1 MENQRDIDHSLLA
14 LLSEAV
20 SGADHH
26 VDATHPSGD
35 SNAFSV
41 TFDVPEEGEEK
52 ASYCGHAMVRMTKE
66 AVEIKADEITHEV
79 RGDHTVTEDVPE
91 PYGKR
96 LRKVFND
103 EVAQVVANHLPSW
116 YGFSVSFPQGQ
127 RPPTQEDEEGETSAL
142 RDLVP
147 KTRPV
152 DHNVYTG
159 TYGEEDRRRREE
171 SPLFWICEISGLSG
185 SESRVLVDAGSP
197 ETAATLMKSGPCEE
211 FYCIAA
217 PDLEEA
223 KERFPYAMMQYDF
236 AQQPEEEQKITGHE
250 SFESLMR
257 EKEGNPSER
266 NPSERNPS
274 EECPSEEY
282 PSEEYPSEEYP
293 SEAEEEGIALGLY
306 VDPDYDP
313 QSALPPDFFDRQEEQ
328 PFDAYLL
335 GYCIHE
341 HYNSEGTNGDPNNE
355 HERIERIF
363 KIHNVIR
370 EELDVMWEEAG
381 LETDSFCWGDFV
393 VAEGRIR
400 SRKEDGGII

>member
-1 MENQRDIDHSLLA
+1 MENQRDIDHDRLI

-26 VDATHPSGD
+26 VDATQPSGD
-35 SNAFSV
+35 SNTFSV
-41 TFDVPEEGEEK
+41 TFDVPEEGEDQS
-52 ASYCGHAMVRMTKE
+52 SYCGHAMVRMTKE
-66 AVEIKADEITHEV
+66 AVEVKADEITHEV
-79 RGDHTVTEDVPE
+79 KGDHTATEDVPE
-91 PYGKR
+91 PYGRR
-96 LRKVFND
+96 LRTLFD
-103 EVAQVVANHLPSW
+103 EEVVQVIANHLPWW
-116 YGFSVSFPQGQ
+116 YGFSVSFPGGQ
-127 RPPTQEDEEGETSAL
+127 IQPTQADEEGETPAPKN
-142 RDLVP
+142 LVP

-257 EKEGNPSER
+257 EKEGNPSEE
-266 NPSERNPS
+266 NPSEN
-274 EECPSEEY
+274 
-282 PSEEYPSEEYP
+282 
-293 SEAEEEGIALGLY
+293 EEEGIALGLY

-313 QSALPPDFFDRQEEQ
+313 QSALPPDFFESQKEQ
-328 PFDAYLL
+328 YFDPYLL
-335 GYCIHE
+335 AYCIHE
-341 HYNSEGTNGDPNNE
+341 HYDPKETDGDPKDD

-393 VAEGRIR
+393 VAEGRLR
-400 SRKEDGGII
+400 SRSEDGGII

>member
-79 RGDHTVTEDVPE
+79 KGDHTVTEDVPE
-91 PYGKR
+91 PYGRR
-96 LRKVFND
+96 LRTMFD
-103 EVAQVVANHLPSW
+103 EEVVQVVANLLPSW
-116 YGFSVSFPQGQ
+116 YRFSVSFPQGQ
-127 RPPTQEDEEGETSAL
+127 RPPTQADEEGETPEPKN
-142 RDLVP
+142 LVP

-223 KERFPYAMMQYDF
+223 KERFTYAMMQYDF

-250 SFESLMR
+250 RFESLMR
-257 EKEGNPSER
+257 EKEGNPSE
-266 NPSERNPS
+266 
-274 EECPSEEY
+274 
-282 PSEEYPSEEYP
+282 
-293 SEAEEEGIALGLY
+293 AEEEGIALGLY
-306 VDPDYDP
+306 ADPDYDP
-313 QSALPPDFFDRQEEQ
+313 QSALPADFFDRQEEQ
-328 PFDAYLL
+328 PLDAYLL

-341 HYNSEGTNGDPNNE
+341 HYNSEGTNGDPNNQ

-393 VAEGRIR
+393 VAEGRLR
-400 SRKEDGGII
+400 SRSEDGGII